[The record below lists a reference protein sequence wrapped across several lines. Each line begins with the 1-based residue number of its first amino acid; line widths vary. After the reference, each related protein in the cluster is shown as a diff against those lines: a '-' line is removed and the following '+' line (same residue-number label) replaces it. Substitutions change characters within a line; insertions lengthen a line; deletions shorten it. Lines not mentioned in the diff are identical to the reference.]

1 MGKIGRLNKIIRVLA
16 KYGFGEVAGKIKVFS
31 LIPFFAF
38 GKKYQDKSTG
48 VRIRL
53 VLEELG
59 PTFIKLGQV
68 ASTRADVFP
77 SDWIEELKKLQD
89 NVPPI
94 TFSEVK
100 LSIERS
106 LKKPIGEIFETFD
119 ETPTASASIAQVHFA
134 TIKVDRKI
142 KNVAVKVKRPNIE
155 ETIEADLSV
164 MLLVAELLEK
174 HVRQARRYRAIDIV
188 GEFARVIH
196 REQDLSV
203 EGGNLHRFRRIFK
216 DEERLYIPD
225 VYWDY
230 TTPDVLTM
238 ERISGVPID
247 EVDAIAAKGLDIKKI
262 ATDGIEIFFIQV
274 FEYGIFHGDLH
285 PGNIFVRDDGV
296 IIYLDFGIVGRL
308 DKELRTYLAS
318 MLFHLMKQ
326 DYHKMALVH
335 RDMGLIGREVDIY
348 EFEEALRDISEP
360 IFGRNLEDIRISMLL
375 MDLIETAK
383 RFDMVLQPNLLL
395 LQKSMVIIEGVGR
408 QLYPDV
414 NLWEVAKP
422 LVYKWMAKEKLSP
435 TKIFEK
441 GSEIP
446 KEILGTM
453 VELPSQINRLVKTT
467 LDDEL
472 RVNFV
477 HNGIEPV
484 ITELKNIGKNIG
496 TGLIIAA
503 LILGSAIIYVF
514 AAPDVPRYMGLPYLT
529 ITGIMAASVMA
540 IRLWWIALKDKN

>member
-16 KYGFGEVAGKIKVFS
+16 KHGFGEVAGNIKVFS
-31 LIPFFAF
+31 VIPFFTL
-38 GKKYQDKSTG
+38 GKKHQDKSTG
-48 VRIRL
+48 TRIRL

-89 NVPPI
+89 NVPPVP
-94 TFSEVK
+94 FSYIK
-100 LSIERS
+100 LSVERS
-106 LKKPIGEIFETFD
+106 LKKPLLEVFKTFE
-119 ETPTASASIAQVHFA
+119 EVPIASASIAQVHFA
-134 TIKVDRKI
+134 ELPSGDK
-142 KNVAVKVKRPNIE
+142 VAVKVKRPNIE

-174 HVRQARRYRAIDIV
+174 HIKQAKRYRAIDIV
-188 GEFARVIH
+188 GEFSRVIH

-203 EGGNLHRFRRIFK
+203 EGGNIHRFRRIFK
-216 DEERLYIPD
+216 DETRLYIPD

-247 EVDAIAAKGLDIKKI
+247 EVEAIAAMGLDIKKI
-262 ATDGIEIFFIQV
+262 ATDGIEIFFTQV

-318 MLFHLMKQ
+318 MLFHLMRQ

-422 LVYKWMAKEKLSP
+422 LVFKWMAREKLSP
-435 TKIFEK
+435 SKIFEK

-446 KEILGTM
+446 KEILTTM
-453 VELPSQINRLVKTT
+453 VELPSRINALVKTT
-467 LDDEL
+467 LNEDL
-472 RVNFV
+472 RVGFV
-477 HNGIEPV
+477 HHGIEPV
-484 ITELKNIGKNIG
+484 IEELKNIGKNIG

-514 AAPDVPRYMGLPYLT
+514 SAPDVSRYMGLPYLT
-529 ITGIMAASVMA
+529 ITGIFAASVMA

>member
-1 MGKIGRLNKIIRVLA
+1 MGNLGRLNKIIRVLA
-16 KYGFGEVAGKIKVFS
+16 KYGFSEVAGNIKVFS
-31 LIPFFAF
+31 VIPFFAF
-38 GKKYQDKSTG
+38 GKKHKDKSTG

-94 TFSEVK
+94 SYNEVK
-100 LSIERS
+100 LSVERS
-106 LKKPIGEIFETFD
+106 LKKPITEIFETFD

-134 TIKVDRKI
+134 TIKVNGKTE
-142 KNVAVKVKRPNIE
+142 NVAVKVKRPNIE

-174 HVRQARRYRAIDIV
+174 HVRQAKRYRAIDIV

-216 DEERLYIPD
+216 DEPRLYIPD

-247 EVDAIAAKGLDIKKI
+247 EVAQIAAKGLDIKKI

-308 DKELRTYLAS
+308 DKELRSYLAS
-318 MLFHLMKQ
+318 MLYHLMRQ

-446 KEILGTM
+446 KEILGAM

-514 AAPDVPRYMGLPYLT
+514 SGSDVPKYMGLPYLT
-529 ITGIMAASVMA
+529 IMGILAASVMA

>member
-94 TFSEVK
+94 AFSEVK